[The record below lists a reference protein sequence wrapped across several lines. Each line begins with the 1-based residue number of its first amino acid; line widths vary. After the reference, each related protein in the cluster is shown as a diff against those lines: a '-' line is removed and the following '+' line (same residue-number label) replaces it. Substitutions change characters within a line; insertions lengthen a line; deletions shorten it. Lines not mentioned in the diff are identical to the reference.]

1 MIEIKVNVVITPKQ
15 IAAVYQETEFDK
27 SIENEMR
34 LKKMLTETPLTISAW
49 EKEQLIGFVRCLTDF
64 EYFCY
69 ISDLVILPE
78 YQGKKIG
85 SRLLAEVQEYL
96 GNRVL
101 MTLRSEETAQGFY
114 QKNGYEKTDA
124 MFRIHRER

>member
-15 IAAVYQETEFDK
+15 IAAVYQEAEFDK

-49 EKEQLIGFVRCLTDF
+49 EKEQLIGFVRYLTDF

-78 YQGKKIG
+78 YQGEKIG

>member
-15 IAAVYQETEFDK
+15 IAAVYQEAEFDK

-101 MTLRSEETAQGFY
+101 LTLRSEETAQGFY
-114 QKNGYEKTDA
+114 QKIGYEKTDA

>member
-15 IAAVYQETEFDK
+15 IAAVYQEAEFDK